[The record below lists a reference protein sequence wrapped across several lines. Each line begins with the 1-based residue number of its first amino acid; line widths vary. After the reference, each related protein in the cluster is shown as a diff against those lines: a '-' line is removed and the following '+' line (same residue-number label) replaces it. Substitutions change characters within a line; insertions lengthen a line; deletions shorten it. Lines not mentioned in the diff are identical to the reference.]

1 MDARRTPR
9 VKHFRRVLPLPRTIW
24 FTALLLATLLLARL
38 PAGAVAREIIQL
50 QRDVALLQ
58 QQVRDLQQS
67 VTQNH
72 AVLKTLIEQ
81 ATDAVN
87 RMNGSMATLQKA
99 VQDTQANTTSRTDTL
114 AGQVQALADGL
125 EEVKARLARLSQQV
139 ADTQGVVQSM
149 DAKMAAAAQPPPG
162 ATPVPAPPP
171 LPSGEVLYQNALRDL
186 NGGKFDLARQEFSDY
201 LKYFPTGEFASNS
214 QFYIGETYYQQG
226 KYSEAVVAYDKGLQN
241 YPKGNKVPESYL
253 KKGFALIELGQ
264 RSAGARELRIVVQ
277 RFPNTDA
284 GRLARDRLRR
294 LTTP

>member
-1 MDARRTPR
+1 MDSTRSSRVERFRT
-9 VKHFRRVLPLPRTIW
+9 VLP
-24 FTALLLATLLLARL
+24 LLLATVLLARL
-38 PAGAVAREIIQL
+38 PASSVAKEIIQL

-87 RMNGSMATLQKA
+87 RMNGSMATLQKT
-99 VQDTQANTTSRTDTL
+99 VQDAQATTTSRTDTL

-125 EEVKARLARLSQQV
+125 EEVKARLARLTQQM

-149 DAKMAAAAQPPPG
+149 DAKLAAAQPPAG
-162 ATPVPAPPP
+162 ATPAPAPPP
-171 LPSGEVLYQNALRDL
+171 PSSGEVLYQNALRDL

-201 LKYFPTGEFASNS
+201 LKYFPNGEFASNS

-226 KYSEAVVAYDKGLQN
+226 KYSEAVVAYDRGLQN

-284 GRLARDRLRR
+284 GRLARERLRR
-294 LTTP
+294 LSSP